1 MNNQFPIIY
10 LIIRWCTKGLRI
22 NFLGLVLLAI
32 LFLLGCWIYGK
43 WTTIPEKHFHYNL
56 AKLYGC
62 DRIDN
67 VDIDVYLDYSQVMDE
82 EELYPSYT
90 NVKVTRDTSL
100 YDTGFFDKD
109 LFVDHEW
116 KTHSVDSLRDA
127 AVKFGVLNNVLP
139 SADSISSIFLFE
151 YSQTCDKSS
160 RMSKSILGGNSENTF
175 MFDMGSR
182 RIHFE
187 KGMNQYVNAHNRN
200 SNERDDATTNIVF
213 GGTNSCWDNCSFQL
227 LNDLTAIK
235 SLFAL
240 EDISQTNVFLT
251 VEGKGLATVKMY
263 FGATANFSE
272 MCPKP
277 VEIGRRYI
285 VFREKES
292 YPGINVDF
300 HVEFPEARSLQET
313 RMFFLT
319 TFLSIVITLFLT
331 LSGSTIRRYWNLY
344 KRAANSFSNAV
355 QSVEENK
362 LNEEVTTP
370 AIVKRKKR
378 TKKQKKGIMSNN
390 QDKKGVFDSVKS
402 KSESE

>member
-1 MNNQFPIIY
+1 MNNQFPIVY

-32 LFLLGCWIYGK
+32 LFFFGCWIYGK

-62 DRIDN
+62 DRVEN

-82 EELYPSYT
+82 DELYPSYT
-90 NVKVTRDTSL
+90 RVKVTRDTSL
-100 YDTGFFDKD
+100 YDTGIFDKE
-109 LFVDHEW
+109 LFVDHE
-116 KTHSVDSLRDA
+116 KQAHRVDSLRDA
-127 AVKFGVLNNVLP
+127 AVKFGVLNKKLP
-139 SADSISSIFLFE
+139 NADSITSMFLFE
-151 YSQTCDKSS
+151 FSQTCDKSS
-160 RMSKSILGGNSENTF
+160 RMAKSNWSDNNDNTF
-175 MFDMGSR
+175 MFDMDSR

-187 KGMNQYVNAHNRN
+187 EGKNRN
-200 SNERDDATTNIVF
+200 TKERDDATTNIII
-213 GGTNSCWDNCSFQL
+213 GGVNSDWDYCSFQL

-251 VEGKGLATVKMY
+251 AEGKGLATVKMY

-285 VFREKES
+285 IFKEGNH
-292 YPGINVDF
+292 PGINVDF

-319 TFLSIVITLFLT
+319 TFLSVVITLLLT
-331 LSGSTIRRYWNLY
+331 LSGNTIKRYWRLY
-344 KRAANSFSNAV
+344 KRMSNQTPV
-355 QSVEENK
+355 QSVETIEKNV
-362 LNEEVTTP
+362 NEATQKTRKH
-370 AIVKRKKR
+370 KRRTKR
-378 TKKQKKGIMSNN
+378 TK
-390 QDKKGVFDSVKS
+390 
-402 KSESE
+402 

>member
-1 MNNQFPIIY
+1 MNNQFPIVY

-32 LFLLGCWIYGK
+32 LFFLGCWLYGK

-62 DRIDN
+62 DRIEN
-67 VDIDVYLDYSQVMDE
+67 IDIDVYLDYSQVMDE
-82 EELYPSYT
+82 DELYPSYT

-100 YDTGFFDKD
+100 YDTGIFDKD
-109 LFVDHEW
+109 LFVDHER

-127 AVKFGVLNNVLP
+127 AVKYGVLNNVLP
-139 SADSISSIFLFE
+139 STDSLSSIFLFE
-151 YSQTCDKSS
+151 FSQTCDKSS

-175 MFDMGSR
+175 MFDMGSKR
-182 RIHFE
+182 VHFE
-187 KGMNQYVNAHNRN
+187 EGKNRN
-200 SNERDDATTNIVF
+200 TKERDDATTNIII
-213 GGTNSCWDNCSFQL
+213 GGVNSDWEYCSFQL

-251 VEGKGLATVKMY
+251 AEGKGLATVKMY

-272 MCPKP
+272 MFPKP

-331 LSGSTIRRYWNLY
+331 LSGNTVKRYWRLY
-344 KRAANSFSNAV
+344 KRASNQTSV
-355 QSVEENK
+355 QSALLVETSEK
-362 LNEEVTTP
+362 NEEVTTQK
-370 AIVKRKKR
+370 AIKRKRR
-378 TKKQKKGIMSNN
+378 TKKTQKKKGSN
-390 QDKKGVFDSVKS
+390 
-402 KSESE
+402 ERYY